1 MKVRFYIE
9 KRRGKDGRLLT
20 SRRPIF
26 MTVAF
31 HGKRVLISTGKNVD
45 LKWWDHTKQQVR
57 EMHPDAS
64 VINRWL
70 ETLAYTAGTVWK
82 SLASLSENPGV
93 GEFRDEFERLRPRF
107 SGGFF
112 DIMFLFM
119 EEGSRRWSISTYQKV
134 RTFYNQ
140 LKEFEKSEMY
150 PLHFNT
156 MNESFLYRF
165 RDYLEKKSRSES
177 TIRKMVNL
185 LVWYLNWATKNGYN
199 VYYDYRGFY
208 KMLDKGSATEKIP
221 AKCEPVYLEWDELL
235 RFLKHSPCTTVK
247 ERVRDLFCLSC
258 FTGLRFGE
266 LRNLTKEDVMASS
279 VIVRKG
285 DSKVRYVPVSKYAAV
300 ILEKYKHRYYRDNA
314 ALPPVSA
321 MTVNKYL
328 RVMAKELKLERTVA
342 VGIGSRRRA
351 MLWEVLTAGAGV
363 QTFIMHALR
372 LEIPA
377 DVIASFTGVTSDH
390 RIKLMK
396 QELAMKEIKK
406 FDLIEHSQ

>member
-1 MKVRFYIE
+1 
-9 KRRGKDGRLLT
+9 
-20 SRRPIF
+20 

-31 HGKRVLISTGKNVD
+31 NGKRVLISTGKNVD

-119 EEGSRRWSISTYQKV
+119 EEGASHWNISTYRKV

-140 LKEFEKSEMY
+140 LKEFEKAVAY

-156 MNESFLYRF
+156 INEQFLYRF
-165 RDYLEKKSRSES
+165 REYQEQKSRSES

-199 VYYDYRGFY
+199 VYYDYRAFY
-208 KMLDKGSATEKIP
+208 KMLDIENVQKKIP
-221 AKCEPVYLEWDELL
+221 AKGEPIYLQWDELL
-235 RFLKHSPCTTVK
+235 RFMQHSPDTPVK

-266 LRNLTKEDVMASS
+266 LRS
-279 VIVRKG
+279 
-285 DSKVRYVPVSKYAAV
+285 
-300 ILEKYKHRYYRDNA
+300 
-314 ALPPVSA
+314 
-321 MTVNKYL
+321 
-328 RVMAKELKLERTVA
+328 
-342 VGIGSRRRA
+342 
-351 MLWEVLTAGAGV
+351 
-363 QTFIMHALR
+363 
-372 LEIPA
+372 
-377 DVIASFTGVTSDH
+377 
-390 RIKLMK
+390 
-396 QELAMKEIKK
+396 
-406 FDLIEHSQ
+406 

>member
-1 MKVRFYIE
+1 MRVRFYIE
-9 KRRGKDGRLLT
+9 KRRGKDGKLLT

-31 HGKRVLISTGKNVD
+31 HGKRVVIPTGKNVD

-57 EMHPDAS
+57 EMHPDGV
-64 VINRWL
+64 VINKWL

-119 EEGSRRWSISTYQKV
+119 EDGSSRWSIGTYRKV
-134 RTFYNQ
+134 RAFYNQ
-140 LKEFEKSEMY
+140 MKEFEKAEAY
-150 PLHFNT
+150 PLQFNT
-156 MNESFLYRF
+156 INELFLHRF
-165 RDYLEKKSRSES
+165 RAYLERKSRSES

-185 LVWYLNWATKNGYN
+185 LVWYLNWASKNGYN
-199 VYYDYRGFY
+199 VYSDYRGFY
-208 KMLDKGSATEKIP
+208 KMLDQGNAPEDIP
-221 AKCEPVYLEWDELL
+221 ARGEPVYLDWNELL
-235 RFLKHSPCTTVK
+235 HFMQHSPDKTVK

-266 LRNLTKEDVMASS
+266 LRNLTKEDVMTSS
-279 VIVRKG
+279 LVVRKG
-285 DSKVRYVPVSKYAAV
+285 DNKVRYVPVSKYAAV
-300 ILEKYKHRYYRDNA
+300 ILEKYKHRYYRENA
-314 ALPPVSA
+314 ALPSVSA

-328 RVMAKELKLERTVA
+328 RVMAKELKLERTVL
-342 VGIGSRRRA
+342 VDIGSRKKA
-351 MLWEVLTAGAGV
+351 KLWEVLTAGVGV
-363 QTFIMHALR
+363 QTFIIHALR

-377 DVIASFTGVTSDH
+377 DVIASLTGVTSDH
-390 RIKLMK
+390 RIRIMK

-406 FDLIEHSQ
+406 FDLIQHSQ